1 MLDLVEQR
9 CHCYGKTLKKV
20 FHFFAISL
28 TKNFFS
34 LQNEITP
41 FLPIDLADEV
51 SIAYQLT
58 YVTNS

>member
-1 MLDLVEQR
+1 MEK
-9 CHCYGKTLKKV
+9 HLKS
-20 FHFFAISL
+20 ISL
-28 TKNFFS
+28 SRNIFNQNFFS

-58 YVTNS
+58 YVTNSWVYS